1 MGNAPK
7 ISPIVRLRQV
17 VYSLVN
23 QPGYTLMRGVA
34 RFSAVRSVVR
44 GARRALQSRRLQVH
58 LAACEARMDRSL
70 FGQLDREAM
79 VRALRADGVAFGL
92 RLPEDLIAELR
103 AHAAQAP
110 CYADRDPSLGFY
122 YPNDFE
128 TAQRALG
135 KPLLVA
141 QYFNVADGS
150 AAVRRLLEDPALQWI
165 AGSYLGSMPVFVG
178 ANLWWT
184 YPVPALQV
192 DRDRHAHLFH
202 RDVDDFHFFKFFFYL
217 SDVHPGDGAHVCV
230 VGSHHRPPN
239 LRFGD
244 RWNLRRYSDEEVAR
258 SYPAASITEIC
269 GPAGTGFA
277 ENTLCVHKGR
287 TPTAQPR
294 LLLQLQFALF
304 DHGAMHDRRA
314 SDALQ
319 MMA

>member
-1 MGNAPK
+1 MDNAPK
-7 ISPIVRLRQV
+7 NSLVVRLGQIAH
-17 VYSLVN
+17 SLVN

-44 GARRALQSRRLQVH
+44 GARRALQSRRLQAH
-58 LAACEARMDRSL
+58 LAACEASMDQSL
-70 FGQLDREAM
+70 FSELDREAM

-92 RLPEDLIAELR
+92 RLPEDLIAELL
-103 AHAAQAP
+103 AHAARAP
-110 CYADRDPSLGFY
+110 CFADRDPSRGFY
-122 YPNDFE
+122 LNDFE
-128 TAQRALG
+128 AAQRALG
-135 KPLLVA
+135 KPLLLA
-141 QYFNVADGS
+141 QYFNVADSS
-150 AAVRRLLEDPALQWI
+150 AAVRRLFEDPALQWI
-165 AGSYLGSMPVFVG
+165 AGSYLGSMPTFVG

-184 YPVPALQV
+184 FPVPALQA
-192 DRDRHAHLFH
+192 DRDRHAHMFH

-217 SDVHPGDGAHVCV
+217 SDVRPGDGAHVCV
-230 VGSHHRPPN
+230 VGSHRQPPN
-239 LRFGD
+239 LRVGD
-244 RWNLRRYSDEEVAR
+244 RWNLRRYGDAEVAR

-304 DHGAMHDRRA
+304 DHGMMHDRRA

-319 MMA
+319 MIA